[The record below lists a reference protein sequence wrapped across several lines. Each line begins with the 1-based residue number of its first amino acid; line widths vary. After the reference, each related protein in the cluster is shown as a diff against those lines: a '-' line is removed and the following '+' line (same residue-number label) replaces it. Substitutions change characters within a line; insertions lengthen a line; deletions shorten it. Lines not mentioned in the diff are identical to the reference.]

1 MATNRRFILIGKIVV
16 AVVKAPDVILTRI
29 FKEITQASKIRKSS
43 KTKQK
48 TSKKII
54 LKRNKS
60 SQKRPSP
67 AQLKAR
73 KLFAMRVK
81 RGDFK

>member
-43 KTKQK
+43 KTKRK
-48 TSKKII
+48 TPSP
-54 LKRNKS
+54 KRSKS
-60 SQKRPSP
+60 SKRMRKGSP
-67 AQLKAR
+67 EAIAWGRKMRKAR
-73 KLFAMRVK
+73 R
-81 RGDFK
+81 